1 MRHGEQCVTMPGMP
15 VMPVLFVHSLDT
27 QDSVSL
33 VHTSTTVRHTQSFF
47 LLTDPTAFSDGR
59 FGQGTGPIFVDNTVC
74 SGNEPRLLNCGY
86 DTDTTDCTHAED
98 AGLRCSGRCKFVP
111 VLLHIIRLRAL

>member
-1 MRHGEQCVTMPGMP
+1 MRHGEQCVMMPGMP
-15 VMPVLFVHSLDT
+15 MMPVLFVHSLDT

-33 VHTSTTVRHTQSFF
+33 VSTCTTVRHTQSFF
-47 LLTDPTAFSDGR
+47 LLTDATAFAGGR
-59 FGQGTGPIFVDNTVC
+59 FGQGTGPIFVDNTAC

>member
-1 MRHGEQCVTMPGMP
+1 MCDDAWDANDAGVVCAQLGYSRFSKFSKYMY
-15 VMPVLFVHSLDT
+15 
-27 QDSVSL
+27 DSKAYSV
-33 VHTSTTVRHTQSFF
+33 FF
-47 LLTDPTAFSDGR
+47 LLTDATAFAGGR
-59 FGQGTGPIFVDNTVC
+59 FGQGTGPIFVDNTAC